1 MKRIKTIYCLGTS
14 YTAGGGFEFDA
25 LDKSSHLKNIY
36 SRTNIPLEKNNF
48 SYPGQLQY
56 LLGNTIEVINLGKN
70 GYGNERI
77 YRLIFDITTQ
87 SNFDKESTLFLI
99 EFSDL
104 GRKEFYSNILN
115 DYIIMNYNHTNKN
128 LKINDIG
135 IANSY
140 YEDDGNTQF
149 ILESMRETLFKFHKI
164 TYNENEKIKEIQRN
178 NIFLIS
184 YLELHGIKY
193 LITNPPTFDEPVLY
207 DKFYPNEINQK
218 YEANRLVK
226 IGPNKLI
233 GMIDYFVNEL
243 TLTHETKG
251 LVDDSH
257 SGLVGNYNI
266 AVSIYNKLIEDGL
279 ISNGVLKFKSKIEDF
294 FEK

>member
-1 MKRIKTIYCLGTS
+1 MYNLKNIYCLGTS
-14 YTAGGGFEFDA
+14 YTAGGGFEFHS
-25 LDKSSHLKNIY
+25 LDKKDSLIDIY
-36 SRTNIPLEKNNF
+36 SKTNIPLEKNNF

-56 LLGNTIEVINLGKN
+56 LLNDSIKVHNLGKN

-87 SNFDKESTLFLI
+87 PNFYKESTLFLI

-104 GRKEFYSNILN
+104 GRKEFYSNVLN

-140 YEDDGNTQF
+140 YEDDGNVHF

-164 TYNENEKIKEIQRN
+164 TYNEKEKIKEIQRN

-184 YLELHGIKY
+184 YLELHSINY
-193 LITNPPTFDEPVLY
+193 LFVNPPTFDEPFLY
-207 DKFYPNEINQK
+207 DKFYPTETNQNYDIKRFVKLGQEEI
-218 YEANRLVK
+218 
-226 IGPNKLI
+226 I
-233 GMIDYFVNEL
+233 GMIHYFGNDL
-243 TLTHETKG
+243 TLTHETYG
-251 LVDDSH
+251 LVNDSH
-257 SGLVGNYNI
+257 SGLVGNHNI
-266 AVSIYNKLIEDGL
+266 AISVYNKLIKDGF
-279 ISNGVLKFKSKIEDF
+279 IYGNELKFKNNLSEF
-294 FEK
+294 YN